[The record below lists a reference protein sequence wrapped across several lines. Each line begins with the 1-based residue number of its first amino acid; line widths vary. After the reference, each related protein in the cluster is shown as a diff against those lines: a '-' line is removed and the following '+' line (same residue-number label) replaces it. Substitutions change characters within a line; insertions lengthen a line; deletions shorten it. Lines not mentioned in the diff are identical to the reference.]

1 MRDSAARVPDKT
13 GNGRKND
20 LIRAQERFFEGDVLS
35 LSKAIR
41 ALIDLRPK
49 ANIYKFIAETLQ
61 ELLSGSL
68 VFVSTYDEASSI
80 LYVRAAAGLGNNAD
94 KIICLLG
101 RNPVGVSVQMNDAAR
116 DGLGKGR
123 LEVVPGGLYE
133 LTTETLPQKVCT
145 SIERILNITGVYAMG
160 LTWDGR
166 IMGSVAIL
174 MQGEGEMSSPTVVES
189 FVNYAAVALRRRH
202 EAIADWV

>member
-1 MRDSAARVPDKT
+1 MRGSAGRVPET
-13 GNGRKND
+13 GDGRKND
-20 LIRAQERFFEGDVLS
+20 LMRAQERFFEGDVLS

-41 ALIDLRPK
+41 ALINLRPK

-61 ELLSGSL
+61 RLLSGSL
-68 VFVSTYDEASSI
+68 VFVSTYDEMSFT

-94 KIICLLG
+94 KVICLLG
-101 RNPVGVSVQMNDAAR
+101 RHPVGVSVQMNDAAR
-116 DGLGKGR
+116 NGLGKGR
-123 LEVVPGGLYE
+123 LEIVSGGLHE
-133 LTTETLPQKVCT
+133 LTTGALPLKVCA
-145 SIERILNITGVYAMG
+145 SIESLINITGVYAMG

-174 MQGEGEMSSPTVVES
+174 MQGGSEIASPTVVES

-202 EAIADWV
+202 EAIVDWV